1 MKSCSRI
8 VIFSGFSLSRSL
20 NPNPSPPHRF
30 PLPLIPVSSHRIL
43 SLRSW
48 RNTAVVRL
56 ASIRCSSFDSISSL
70 TMTPGAE
77 VETGVPSS
85 PITQNMEKQFED
97 FRQHLDDSGNLR
109 ERIRAVAVEI
119 ESVIRLMHGS
129 LLLVHQSGPTSGT

>member
-20 NPNPSPPHRF
+20 NPSPSPLRF

-43 SLRSW
+43 S
-48 RNTAVVRL
+48 TAVVRL

-70 TMTPGAE
+70 TMSPGGE